1 MAKGNHTGKG
11 GFGDNPQNINR
22 GGRPKDPFSGIIE
35 AKLQE
40 ARGDKTRAEAICEQ
54 IVAAAEGGE
63 RWAIE
68 YLYDRFA
75 GKPRQ
80 SLEVAGDI
88 ERPIGI
94 QIVRYGGNG
103 HGDYSP
109 DTTT

>member
-1 MAKGNHTGKG
+1 MANRGGKG
-11 GFGDNPQNINR
+11 GFGDHPENINR

-35 AKLQE
+35 AKLAE
-40 ARGDKTRAEAICEQ
+40 AREDRTRAEIICEQ
-54 IVAAAEGGE
+54 IVGAAENGE

-88 ERPIGI
+88 DRPVGI
-94 QIVRYGGNG
+94 QIVRYSGNG
-103 HGDYSP
+103 HGDYTP
-109 DTTT
+109 DTSS